1 MWILLLAFVGVPL
14 VEIAL
19 FVKVGGWI
27 GLWPT
32 LVTVVATAV
41 VGTALLRLQGLH
53 VLRQVQDSL
62 NRGEIPLEQI
72 FTGACLLVA
81 GAFLLTPGFLTDTI
95 GFLLFV
101 PLIRRLIRRFV
112 VETLAKRGARGSWQ
126 NTFSGEQTIIDAE
139 FNEVGMEG
147 EDGGEDDVQKN
158 ARQPPEKE
166 RK

>member
-19 FVKVGGWI
+19 FVNVGGWI

-53 VLRQVQDSL
+53 VLGQVQDSL
-62 NRGEIPLEQI
+62 NRGEMPLEHI

-81 GAFLLTPGFLTDTI
+81 GALLLTPGFLTDTI

-101 PLIRRLIRRFV
+101 PLIRRLIGGLV
-112 VETLAKRGARGSWQ
+112 LETLAKRGTRGSWQ
-126 NTFSGEQTIIDAE
+126 NTFTGGQTIIDAE
-139 FNEVGMEG
+139 FNEIGREG
-147 EDGGEDDVQKN
+147 EDSGGDDVQKN
-158 ARQPPEKE
+158 GRQPPEKE

>member
-1 MWILLLAFVGVPL
+1 MWILLLAFVGIPL

-53 VLRQVQDSL
+53 VLGQVQDSL
-62 NRGEIPLEQI
+62 NRGQMPLEHI

-81 GAFLLTPGFLTDTI
+81 GALLLTPGFLTDSI

-101 PLIRRLIRRFV
+101 PLIRRLIGRLIL
-112 VETLAKRGARGSWQ
+112 EALAKRGARGSWQ
-126 NTFSGEQTIIDAE
+126 GTFNGGQTVIDAE
-139 FNEVGMEG
+139 FDEVGTES
-147 EDGGEDDVQKN
+147 EDSGGDDSQKN
-158 ARQPPEKE
+158 EPRPPEKE
-166 RK
+166 RR

>member
-19 FVKVGGWI
+19 FIEVGGWI

-32 LVTVVATAV
+32 LVTVIATAI

-53 VLRQVQDSL
+53 VLGQVQDSL
-62 NRGEIPLEQI
+62 RRGEMPLEHI

-81 GAFLLTPGFLTDTI
+81 GAFLLTPGFLTDAI

-101 PLIRRLIRRFV
+101 PLIRKLVGRLV
-112 VETLAKRGARGSWQ
+112 LETLVKRGAQASWKGK
-126 NTFSGEQTIIDAE
+126 FSGDETIIDAE
-139 FNEVGMEG
+139 FSEVGTANADGEG
-147 EDGGEDDVQKN
+147 DDAQKLEQ
-158 ARQPPEKE
+158 QPPENK
-166 RK
+166 RR

>member
-19 FVKVGGWI
+19 FIEVGGWI

-32 LVTVVATAV
+32 LVTVIATAI

-53 VLRQVQDSL
+53 VLGQVQDSL
-62 NRGEIPLEQI
+62 RRGEMPLEHI

-81 GAFLLTPGFLTDTI
+81 GAFLLTPGFLTDAI

-101 PLIRRLIRRFV
+101 PLIRKLVGRLV
-112 VETLAKRGARGSWQ
+112 LETLVKRGAQTSWKGK
-126 NTFSGEQTIIDAE
+126 FSGNGTIIDAE
-139 FNEVGMEG
+139 FSEVGTENADGEG
-147 EDGGEDDVQKN
+147 DDAQKLEQ
-158 ARQPPEKE
+158 QPPENK
-166 RK
+166 RR

>member
-19 FVKVGGWI
+19 FVKIGGWI

-32 LVTVVATAV
+32 LVTVVGTAI

-53 VLRQVQDSL
+53 VLGQLQDSL
-62 NRGEIPLEQI
+62 NRGEMPLEHI

-81 GAFLLTPGFLTDTI
+81 GALLLTPGFLTDTI

-158 ARQPPEKE
+158 ARQPHEKE